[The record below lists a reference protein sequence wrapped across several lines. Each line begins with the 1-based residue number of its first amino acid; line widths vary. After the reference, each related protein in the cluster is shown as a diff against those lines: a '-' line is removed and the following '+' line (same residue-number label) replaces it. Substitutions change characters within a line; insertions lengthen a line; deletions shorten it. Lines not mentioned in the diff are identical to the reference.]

1 MSLQGLPDFHQ
12 PIATEEGQIFFS
24 YETGSCFVLPNA
36 LSIGNRPN
44 AQPDFALTLVRGQ
57 NPTLS
62 PKPYGLL
69 DFQLQPYYPLDA
81 ALNLVR
87 EQDSQATVQPIVF
100 QSGFLRLYPEVD
112 DIPDDLKVPI
122 PLAWNGLTSARY
134 SLKLS
139 ESTAIALKGALTG
152 KILRLQ
158 GRAEMEAI
166 GVAPRLPIRVRFDPA
181 MLLNQLATLG
191 NAQRQIACDDILNFF
206 RKDIRTLP
214 LEAVSTMP
222 LEGFLEG
229 FAETMTDWIRAYF
242 GTFIPSPSDDGQSY
256 IALSSENHG
265 SFEWDLSQPL
275 QAYRTIVLSL
285 DPLESARQLVQNQ
298 GLDAVFQ
305 ELTVPPIPTGTWTI
319 KASANLPD
327 RRPGVIAIGVTL
339 KFPPALPFRP
349 QAKIVSAQFIPPS
362 DAATLILRLS
372 PVEKLEYKFFT
383 SVVLENANGTRELKS
398 EEITHQGERLSLR
411 PDQFPVKFLII
422 EGARSLLA
430 LATIRGICRWQEA
443 EQINTQIFELTTA
456 EPVIALALP
465 KDISNA
471 TLEIFA
477 QSLEDNQTLH
487 IDPFPAKNCQ
497 LGLHSFREYGAH
509 QISVECEFSE
519 TVKLWAIDLLPDGA
533 PESEMSV
540 LFFTRS
546 QPQKPWSWLAKSPFR
561 SGYRYRLHPPS
572 EASPS
577 AWSTLQSPFV
587 PLKIQTLSNSP

>member
-1 MSLQGLPDFHQ
+1 MSFQGLPDFHQ
-12 PIATEEGQIFFS
+12 PIQSEDGQIFFS
-24 YETGSCFVLPNA
+24 YETGGRFVLPNA
-36 LSIGNRPN
+36 LSIANRSN

-57 NPTLS
+57 NPTLP

-69 DFQLQPYYPLDA
+69 DFQLRPHYSLDA

-87 EQDSQATVQPIVF
+87 KQDLQATVQPIGF

-152 KILRLQ
+152 KILRLRGQ
-158 GRAEMEAI
+158 AEMETI

-181 MLLNQLATLG
+181 TLLNQLAALG

-206 RKDIRTLP
+206 RKDLRALP
-214 LEAVSTMP
+214 LEAISAMP

-229 FAETMTDWIRAYF
+229 FAEAMTDWIRAYF
-242 GTFIPSPSDDGQSY
+242 GTFIPSPSNDGRSY

-285 DPLESARQLVQNQ
+285 DPLAAARQLVQDQ

-319 KASANLPD
+319 RASANLPD
-327 RRPGVIAIGVTL
+327 RRPGIIAIGVTL
-339 KFPPALPFRP
+339 KSPPALPYRP
-349 QAKIVSAQFIPPS
+349 QARIASAEFIPPN
-362 DAATLILRLS
+362 DTATLTLRLS
-372 PVEKLEYKFFT
+372 PIEKLDYQFFT
-383 SVVLENANGTRELKS
+383 SVVLEDANGTQELKS
-398 EEITHQGERLSLR
+398 QEVTYQGERLSIR

-422 EGARSLLA
+422 EGTQSLLA
-430 LATIRGICRWQEA
+430 LATIRGICRWQEI
-443 EQINTQIFELTTA
+443 ERINTQTFELTAA
-456 EPVIALALP
+456 ESVIALALP
-465 KDISNA
+465 RDVSNA

-477 QSLEDNQTLH
+477 QSLEDNQTLQ

-509 QISVECEFSE
+509 QISVECEFSD
-519 TVKLWAIDLLPDGA
+519 VKLWAIDLLPDGA
-533 PESEMSV
+533 PQSEISV
-540 LFFTRS
+540 LFFTPS
-546 QPQKPWSWLAKSPFR
+546 QPQKTWSWLAKSPFR
-561 SGYRYRLHPPS
+561 SGYRYRPHPTLDAPL
-572 EASPS
+572 ADWS
-577 AWSTLQSPFV
+577 ALQPPFA
-587 PLKIQTLSNSP
+587 PLKIQATP